1 MQALKLHLTIDAALV
16 QIIPELST
24 MLGQQVELIALSQET
39 KPNIKVPT
47 PGILAGKIRLKDDF
61 DAPLPDDLRQAFEG
75 IGQ

>member
-39 KPNIKVPT
+39 KPYIKVPT